1 MVIQVKA
8 SCTALALF
16 LLACTQSS
24 AQIDDPAFYKGKQI
38 TMIIGGGVGGGFDV
52 YARAAAQFMP
62 KYIPGSPPIVSKNL
76 PAGFGIAAANA
87 LNNTA
92 ERDGLIFAAFTQAA
106 AFEPLLGT
114 PNAKY
119 EPEKFGW
126 LGSMGKLQN
135 VCATWYENDAKTLDD
150 LRRKEVMVGASGAT
164 GDTALL
170 PNILN
175 EMLGTKLKVVN
186 GYAPGMGI
194 VMAVERG
201 EIAGVCGLA
210 WSTIKASK
218 PDWVRDK
225 KLNVI
230 LQLGLSP
237 VTELPDVPMAI
248 DSVKDATD
256 KAVLHLILVRQEMG
270 RPFAAPPGIPP
281 QRLRVMQ
288 SAFEQ
293 TMKDPEFLAYA
304 EKLQLEI
311 DLLTG
316 DQVRELIEQA
326 YASPAE
332 VVQKARRLLQPVQ

>member
-1 MVIQVKA
+1 MIKHVNA

-16 LLACTQSS
+16 LLACNPVLAQS
-24 AQIDDPAFYKGKQI
+24 DDAAFYKGKQI

-62 KYIPGSPPIVSKNL
+62 KHIAGNPTIVPKNL
-76 PAGFGIAAANA
+76 PAGFGVAAANA
-87 LNNTA
+87 LSNTV
-92 ERDGLIFAAFTQAA
+92 EKDGLTFAAFTQAA

-114 PNAKY
+114 ANAKY

-135 VCATWYENDAKTLDD
+135 VCTTWHQNDAKTLED

-175 EMLGTKLKVVN
+175 EMLGTRLRVVN
-186 GYAPGMGI
+186 GYEPGMGI

-230 LQLGLSP
+230 LQLGLSK
-237 VTELPDVPMAI
+237 VSELPDVPMAI
-248 DSVKDATD
+248 DLVKDPTD
-256 KAVLHLILVRQEMG
+256 KAVLQLILVRQEMG
-270 RPFAAPPGIPP
+270 RPFAAPHGILPH
-281 QRLRVMQ
+281 RLAILQ
-288 SAFEQ
+288 AAFER
-293 TMKDPEFLAYA
+293 TMKDPEFVAYA

-311 DLLTG
+311 DVLTG
-316 DQVRELIEQA
+316 EEVRKLLVQA
-326 YASPAE
+326 YASPPN
-332 VVQKARRLLQPVQ
+332 VVAKARKLLQPSQ

>member
-1 MVIQVKA
+1 MTIHLKA
-8 SCTALALF
+8 SCIALAAF
-16 LLACTQSS
+16 LVANNTSS
-24 AQIDDPAFYKGKQI
+24 AQEDDANFYKGKQI

-76 PAGFGIAAANA
+76 PAGFGVAAANA
-87 LNNTA
+87 LNTTTDK
-92 ERDGLIFAAFTQAA
+92 DGLTFAAFTQAA

-119 EPEKFGW
+119 DPEKFGW

-135 VCATWYENDAKTLDD
+135 VCATWHENEAKTFED
-150 LRRKEVMVGASGAT
+150 LRNKEVMVGASGAT

-175 EMLGTKLKVVN
+175 EMLGTKLKVIN

-201 EIAGVCGLA
+201 EIGGVCGLA

-225 KLNVI
+225 KLNVVM
-230 LQLGLSP
+230 QLGLSP
-237 VTELPDVPMAI
+237 VSDLPNVPMAI
-248 DSVKDATD
+248 DLVKDPTD
-256 KAVLHLILVRQEMG
+256 RAVLQLILVRQEMG
-270 RPFAAPPGIPP
+270 RPFAAPPGVPP
-281 QRLRVMQ
+281 KRLAILQ
-288 SAFEQ
+288 SAFER
-293 TMKDPEFLAYA
+293 TMKDSEFLAYA

-316 DQVRELIEQA
+316 EEVRRLIQQA
-326 YASPAE
+326 YASPNDII
-332 VVQKARRLLQPVQ
+332 QKARKLLEPSQ